1 MPEYSANAD
10 QIINPGESAIFTNI
24 VEPCNRGLVRFREG
38 SGNFLLS
45 GWTPVCSRCG
55 MRKRTAPYSVVF
67 GGNIAIPEGET
78 VGEISMA
85 VSLDGTTLPTTQMIV
100 TPAEVNQFFNIGRE
114 TEVDIWAGCCETVT
128 IRNTSTIPITL
139 RNATIKIDR
148 PDLR

>member
-1 MPEYSANAD
+1 MPEYSANAA
-10 QIINPGESAIFTNI
+10 QIINPGESAIFTTT
-24 VEPCNRGLVRFREG
+24 VEPCNRGLVRFRED

-45 GWTPVCSRCG
+45 GWAPSCPRCG

-100 TPAEVNQFFNIGRE
+100 TPAAVEQYFNIGRE
-114 TEVDIWAGCCETVT
+114 TEVDIWSGCCETVT
-128 IRNTSTIPITL
+128 IRNTSTIPIL
-139 RNATIKIDR
+139 LQNATIKIDR

>member
-1 MPEYSANAD
+1 MPEYSANAA
-10 QIINPGESAIFTNI
+10 QIINPGESAIFTTT
-24 VEPCNRGLVRFREG
+24 VEPCKRGLVRFREG

-45 GWTPVCSRCG
+45 GWVPSCPRCG

-67 GGNIAIPEGET
+67 GGNIAVPEGET

-100 TPAEVNQFFNIGRE
+100 TPAAVEQYFNIGRE
-114 TEVDIWAGCCETVT
+114 TEVDIWSGCCETVT
-128 IRNTSTIPITL
+128 VRNTSTIPIL
-139 RNATIKIDR
+139 LQNATIKINR